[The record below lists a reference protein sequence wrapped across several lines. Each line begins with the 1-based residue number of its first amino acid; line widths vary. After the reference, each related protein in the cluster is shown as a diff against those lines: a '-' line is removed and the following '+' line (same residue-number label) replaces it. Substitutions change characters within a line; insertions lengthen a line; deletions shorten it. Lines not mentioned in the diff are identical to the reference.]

1 MLTTQAL
8 KQVPIFSLLSS
19 ATIDEIITVLKPRDL
34 AAGEILF
41 NQGDP
46 GDELIL
52 VESGKIA
59 IYVPLPGLPGE
70 GQPIRIFQPG
80 ELLGEMALID
90 RKPRSASAR
99 AEQASRI
106 MSLGGAEFLNLL
118 ATNPDMTLSVMGG
131 LSDRIRYTTD
141 FLAEVR
147 KWVRR
152 IAEGQY
158 ETGNF
163 DPGSQFQDKTLATL
177 AAEFAQ
183 MAARVQQREEVLRQ
197 QVAQLRIEIDEVK
210 RKQEAEQIMSTDY
223 FQGLREKIKRLREE
237 EE

>member
-1 MLTTQAL
+1 MISVHDL
-8 KQVPIFSLLSS
+8 KQVPIFSQLSTS
-19 ATIDEIITVLKPRDL
+19 TLDCVISVLKPRVL

-46 GDELIL
+46 GDELIV

-59 IYVPLPGLPGE
+59 IYVPISGMPGE
-70 GQPIRIFQPG
+70 GQPIRIFHPG

-106 MSLGGAEFLNLL
+106 LTLSGMEFHQLL
-118 ATNPDMTLSVMGG
+118 ANNPDMALNVMSG

-147 KWVRR
+147 QWVRR
-152 IAEGQY
+152 IAEGDYQPGDF
-158 ETGNF
+158 ESG
-163 DPGSQFQDKTLATL
+163 DPFKDRSLATL
-177 AAEFAQ
+177 AADFAQ

-197 QVAQLRIEIDEVK
+197 QVAQLRIEIDEAM
-210 RKQEAEQIMSTDY
+210 RKQEAEQIMNTDY
-223 FQGLREKIKRLREE
+223 FQNLREKVKRLREE
-237 EE
+237 D